1 MIQRLGARA
10 LLGATAALA
19 LSCGTAAKA
28 QRVERII
35 SFGDSYADTGN
46 YLRLAGINP
55 VTGTGGIYTT
65 GRFSGGTNYI
75 DSLSTFLGV
84 PVFDFAIAGAQ
95 ARNNNQNG
103 NLPTWGLPYE
113 VDQFLN
119 IGPQAAIFPTIAP
132 SFGPR
137 DLLAISVGGNDARQ
151 FEQIITAGG
160 TPTFTAQTSIDSA
173 RLQLDRLVG
182 AGSPTISWLAG
193 NTAQLPEVATNPAA
207 QALRNNFSATYNA
220 ALQQTLAGYASRGIV
235 VHYLDLSQV
244 LDRIRL
250 NGAAY
255 GLPNGVACPANQA
268 NVVSGCSGYLFYV
281 DNLHL
286 SSDGFRVVAQY
297 VQRQLQ
303 APLNLGAT
311 SDLALDTARQ
321 FGRTLNSRMD
331 LGSPRDGEVLEGAR
345 LFVTGDSFSRDVNAS
360 FVTDAFDVDSVGAT
374 VGAEFGFAGNGVVG
388 VAAGISRGKA
398 RMANN
403 SARLEGDSWQ
413 GGIYAAYALGPVFA
427 QAHAGYGRTDFEIR
441 RAAVIDDLL
450 AKPEGSHLIAGA
462 KVGFLAG
469 LGPLRV
475 GPVASL
481 DYARAKIDG
490 YNEEGDNA
498 LRLNVGAQR
507 YSALVGGAGI
517 ELRGDLDAGGSSL
530 RPFASAMLEKD
541 LMGDARTVT
550 FAQTATPTIVN
561 RFSLGERDTGV
572 YTRLSGGASAQL
584 ARNIQIDVAGSTT
597 AGKDQGN
604 EISIHG
610 GVRVGF

>member
-10 LLGATAALA
+10 LLAATAALA
-19 LSCGTAAKA
+19 LSSGTAADA

-46 YLRLAGINP
+46 FLKLAGIDP

-75 DSLSTFLGV
+75 DTLSSLLGV
-84 PVFDFAIAGAQ
+84 PVFDFAIGGAQ
-95 ARNNNQNG
+95 ARNQNG
-103 NLPTWGLPYE
+103 QLPTWGLPYE

-119 IGPQAAIFPTIAP
+119 VGPQSSIFPTIAP
-132 SFGPR
+132 TFTSR
-137 DLLAISVGGNDARQ
+137 DLLAISIGGNDARQ
-151 FEQIITAGG
+151 YEQIITAGG

-207 QALRNNFSATYNA
+207 QALRNTFSNTYNA
-220 ALQQTLAGYASRGIV
+220 ALQQTLAGYANRGIV
-235 VHYLDLSQV
+235 VHYLDLSLV
-244 LDRIRL
+244 LDRVRQ

-268 NVVSGCSGYLFYV
+268 NVLSGCDGYLFYV

-286 SSDGFRVVAQY
+286 SSDGFNVVGQY
-297 VQRQLQ
+297 IRRQLQ

-311 SDLALDTARQ
+311 GDLALDNARQ

-345 LFVTGDSFSRDVNAS
+345 VFVMGDSFSRDVNGS
-360 FVTDAFDVDSVGAT
+360 LVNDAFDVDSVGAT
-374 VGAEFGFAGNGVVG
+374 AGAEFGFGGNGVVG
-388 VAAGISRGKA
+388 FAAGVSRGKA
-398 RMANN
+398 RLANE
-403 SARLEGDSWQ
+403 SARLKGNSWQ
-413 GGIYAAYALGPVFA
+413 GGVYAAYAIGPVFA
-427 QAHAGYGRTDFEIR
+427 QGHAGYGRTDYDIR
-441 RAAVIDDLL
+441 RAAVIDALT
-450 AKPEGSHLIAGA
+450 AEPEGSHLIAGA

-475 GPVASL
+475 GPVATL
-481 DYARAKIDG
+481 DYARAKVDG
-490 YNEEGDNA
+490 YTETGDAA

-517 ELRGDLDAGGSSL
+517 ELRGDLNAGGSSL

-541 LMGDARTVT
+541 LNGDSRTLT
-550 FAQTATPTIVN
+550 FSQTSTPTIVN
-561 RFSLGERDTGV
+561 RFSLGERDTGI
-572 YTRLSGGASAQL
+572 YTRVSGGASAQL
-584 ARNIQIDVAGSTT
+584 GRNIQIDIAGSTT

-604 EISIHG
+604 EVSVHG